1 MQPDLRNRKARDQEA
16 YELLGEVW
24 FWFRR
29 GSTRQVHHPRR
40 TRPRGTTVVANW
52 RAAQL
57 LRQIPLNVNAVDPDG
72 RSDGEVPPLAPPGVV
87 FGTGP
92 GGIGT
97 ARTPDQGQ
105 DLVHTGYT
113 RRSQTSN
120 DGQLST

>member
-1 MQPDLRNRKARDQEA
+1 VSARLDPPSSSPAAYAAARD
-16 YELLGEVW
+16 Y
-24 FWFRR
+24 RR
-29 GSTRQVHHPRR
+29 SKLASR
-40 TRPRGTTVVANW
+40 TAAPAN
-52 RAAQL
+52 
-57 LRQIPLNVNAVDPDG
+57 PVDVNAVDPDG

-87 FGTGP
+87 FGTAP

-120 DGQLST
+120 DGQRST